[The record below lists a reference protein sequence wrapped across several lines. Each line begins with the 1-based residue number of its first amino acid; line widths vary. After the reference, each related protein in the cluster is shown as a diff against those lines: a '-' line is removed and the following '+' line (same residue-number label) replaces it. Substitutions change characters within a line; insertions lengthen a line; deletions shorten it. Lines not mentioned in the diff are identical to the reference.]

1 MNKNYRVV
9 WNHSLGDYIV
19 TSELARG
26 KVKSSA
32 SSVVN
37 DFVCPS
43 LTRMVFISALSALS
57 ALIVN
62 PALAVPAYGEYASG
76 SGNMLN
82 IDGKIIG
89 TNETGAHGI
98 FIEKGASADVK
109 SSDVTTAGSKAY
121 AVYAAGAGSNIN
133 IEGGSITTTGANSH
147 GLVAGNAGK
156 IYANNIK
163 MNVNGTGLYA
173 NAATADAKNLD
184 VTSYG
189 YGVHGY
195 GKGAVVNIS
204 DSNVTVAGKG
214 AYAVLAENG
223 AKTTSNNVNYFAD
236 GEGAFGGW
244 VNGGSQLDIIGGSI
258 TTTGQG
264 SIGVYGKSGAVMN
277 TDGVTITSAGYGIYA
292 DSSKF
297 NISNTT
303 INSNLN
309 GIYGTGA
316 NATLN
321 VSNTNVFTQGNNTL
335 GIFVKNGA
343 SGTLEN
349 VHVEITGEKTY
360 AIYAAGKDS
369 KFKINGGSVTT
380 QGVNSH
386 GLVAGEKAEL
396 TVDTMQIE
404 SSGYGMYANQS
415 VIDATNVKID
425 SATSGVYGTGA
436 DTYINITNA
445 EISGKENNGGGVKIS
460 NSAIATVTN
469 SKLIAT
475 ELNASGLVA
484 SNSGEIKARSIDVD
498 ITKGGYGLTTFF
510 SGKIDVQN
518 ASINSSSGGVA
529 LFAASGGK
537 INAENIVV
545 DIDNVSGSDRESVSI
560 WTANSDINY
569 SDQNVTV
576 NDSTLNIKG
585 NNAIGIFTKNTR
597 SDINL
602 NNTAMLVEHGTAI
615 LAENAAATTVN
626 LNNSTVLSQKL
637 IESSRAESDST
648 VRSIILNASN
658 YSVLTGD
665 INIDRNKMDE
675 SVLTLKSHSLWS
687 GAANGLQTLHVE
699 DGSRWNITGH
709 SNVDNLKVS
718 NSVLNFEQSNVNFK
732 TLTVNGD
739 YIADNATLVMSLAL
753 SDDKSGGDLLHITG
767 NSSGVTQVQ
776 VHNAGGQ
783 GSKTIE
789 GIELIKVDG
798 SQKGEFKQD
807 GRIVAGAYDYALTQD
822 SNGYWRLNSS
832 LTAGDPGD
840 PGEVGEGNGGEG
852 SSGEGG
858 SGGGNEDGGVISPEK
873 PQPKRTHRARPEAGS
888 YIANL
893 AAASN
898 MFTLRASDRTGV
910 TDYFDAITGKYEKTT
925 LWLRN
930 KAAHGH
936 FNENSGQL
944 KSTTNSY
951 MTQLGGDIAQW
962 SLNGIDRFNLGVMAG
977 YGNAKSLTRS
987 KLTGYSAKG
996 QVNGYNSGLYAGWQ
1010 QDSVMKTGG
1019 FIDTWT
1025 AYNRFNNSVK
1035 GEGIGQES
1043 YKSKGFVASIES
1055 GYTFTFGD
1063 EQNRSLQPQAQ
1074 IIWMGVKTADYT
1086 EQNGTRVRAS
1096 GNNNVQTRVGVRAA
1110 LDDQGKWAEGKNL
1123 RFTPYADLSW
1133 LHNSRKFG
1141 SKMDDVLI
1149 EQAGSRN
1156 IGAAELGLDAQ
1167 LHKKIS
1173 LTGNIT
1179 QKVGGKGF
1187 NESSAS
1193 LGLKVS
1199 F

>member
-26 KVKSSA
+26 KVESSA

-43 LTRMVFISALSALS
+43 LIRIIFISALSALT
-57 ALIVN
+57 VN
-62 PALAVPAYGEYASG
+62 PAWAAPAYGEYASG

-82 IDGKIIG
+82 IDGKTID
-89 TNETGAHGI
+89 TNEIGAHGI

-109 SSDVTTAGSKAY
+109 NSDVTTAGSKAY

-133 IEGGSITTTGANSH
+133 IEGGSITTTGENSH
-147 GLVAGNAGK
+147 GLVAGNGGK
-156 IYANNIK
+156 TYANNIK
-163 MNVNGTGLYA
+163 MNVSGTGLYA
-173 NAATADAKNLD
+173 NAATAEAKNID
-184 VTSYG
+184 VASYG

-214 AYAVLAENG
+214 AYAVLGENG
-223 AKTTSNNVNYFAD
+223 AKTTSNNVSYFAD

-264 SIGVYGKSGAVMN
+264 SIGVYGKSGALMN
-277 TDGVTITSAGYGIYA
+277 ADGVTITSAGYGVYA
-292 DSSKF
+292 DNSKF
-297 NISNTT
+297 NISNMT
-303 INSNLN
+303 INSTLN
-309 GIYGTGA
+309 GIYGAGA
-316 NATLN
+316 NTELN
-321 VSNTNVFTQGNNTL
+321 ISNTNVFTQGDNTS

-343 SGTLEN
+343 VGKFEN
-349 VHVEITGEKTY
+349 IHVEVSGEKTY

-369 KFKINGGSVTT
+369 KVDISGGSVTT

-396 TVDTMQIE
+396 TVDTLQIA

-415 VIDATNVKID
+415 VINATNVKIE

-445 EISGKENNGGGVKIS
+445 VVSGKENNGGAVKIS
-460 NSAIATVTN
+460 GSASANVFN
-469 SKLIAT
+469 SKMIAT

-484 SNSGEIKARSIDVD
+484 SYSGMINARDIDVA
-498 ITKGGYGLTTFF
+498 ITKGAYGLTTFF

-537 INAENIVV
+537 INAENIVI
-545 DIDNVSGSDRESVSI
+545 DIDNVSGSDRESVAI
-560 WTANSDINY
+560 WTSNSDINY

-576 NDSTLNIKG
+576 NDSTLKIKG
-585 NNAIGIFTKNTR
+585 DNAIGIFTKNTR
-597 SDINL
+597 SDIDI

-615 LAENAAATTVN
+615 LAGNAASTTVS
-626 LNNSTVLSQKL
+626 LNNSTILSKKL
-637 IESSRAESDST
+637 IESSRVESDNN
-648 VRSIILNASN
+648 VRTIILNASN

-665 INIDRNKMDE
+665 IDINRNKMDE
-675 SVLTLKSHSLWS
+675 SVLTLKSDSAWS
-687 GAANGLQTLHVE
+687 GAANGLQTLNVE
-699 DGSRWNITGH
+699 EGSRWNITGH
-709 SNVDNLKVS
+709 SSIDNLNVR
-718 NSVLNFEQSNVNFK
+718 NSVLNFEQNNVNFK

-739 YIADNATLVMSLAL
+739 YVADNATLIMSLAL
-753 SDDKSGGDLLHITG
+753 SDDKSDGDLFHITG
-767 NSSGVTQVQ
+767 NSSGITQVQ
-776 VHNAGGQ
+776 VHNAGGK

-789 GIELIKVDG
+789 GIQLIKIDG
-798 SQKGEFKQD
+798 SQNGEFKQD
-807 GRIVAGAYDYALTQD
+807 GRIVAGAYDYALIQD

-832 LTAGDPGD
+832 LTSGDPE
-840 PGEVGEGNGGEG
+840 EVGEDNGGEG
-852 SSGEGG
+852 DSGEGRGDG
-858 SGGGNEDGGVISPEK
+858 SVISPEK
-873 PQPKRTHRARPEAGS
+873 PQPKRTHRARPEVGS

-898 MFTLRASDRTGV
+898 MFTLRASDRAGI
-910 TDYFDAITGKYEKTT
+910 TDYFDPITGKYEKTT

-930 KAAHGH
+930 KGAHGH

-951 MTQLGGDIAQW
+951 MTQMGGDVAQW
-962 SLNGIDRFNLGVMAG
+962 SLNGTDRFNLGVMAG
-977 YGNAKSLTRS
+977 YGNAKSFTRS
-987 KLTGYSAKG
+987 KLTDYSAKG
-996 QVNGYNSGLYAGWQ
+996 QVNGYNTGLYAGWQ

-1019 FIDTWT
+1019 FIDTWA
-1025 AYNRFNNSVK
+1025 AYNGFSNSVK

-1043 YKSKGFVASIES
+1043 YKSKGLVASIES
-1055 GYTFTFGD
+1055 GYTFNFGD
-1063 EQNRSLQPQAQ
+1063 EKNCSLQPHAQ

-1086 EQNGTRVRAS
+1086 EQNGTRVRAT

-1110 LDDQGKWAEGKNL
+1110 LDDQDKWVDAKNM
-1123 RFTPYADLSW
+1123 RFIPYADLSW

-1156 IGAAELGLDAQ
+1156 IGTAELGLDAQ
-1167 LHKKIS
+1167 LHKKIN

-1179 QKVGGKGF
+1179 QTVGGKGF

-1193 LGLKVS
+1193 LGLQVS

>member
-1 MNKNYRVV
+1 MNKNYRII

-43 LTRMVFISALSALS
+43 LTRIFFISALSV
-57 ALIVN
+57 LIVN
-62 PALAVPAYGEYASG
+62 PALAAPAYGEYASG

-82 IDGKIIG
+82 IDGKIID
-89 TNETGAHGI
+89 TNETGSHGI

-109 SSDVTTAGSKAY
+109 NSDVTTSGSKAY

-163 MNVNGTGLYA
+163 INVNGTGLYA
-173 NAATADAKNLD
+173 NAAKADAKNLD

-223 AKTTSNNVNYFAD
+223 AKTTSNNVNYFTD

-277 TDGVTITSAGYGIYA
+277 ADSVTITSAGYGIYA

-297 NISNTT
+297 NISNMT

-309 GIYGTGA
+309 GIYGAGA
-316 NATLN
+316 NTELN
-321 VSNTNVFTQGNNTL
+321 VSNTNVFTQGDNTS

-349 VHVEITGEKTY
+349 VHVEISGEKTY
-360 AIYAAGKDS
+360 AIYAAGKDA
-369 KFKINGGSVTT
+369 KINISSGSVTT

-386 GLVAGEKAEL
+386 GLVAGEKAKL

-445 EISGKENNGGGVKIS
+445 EVSGKENNGGGVKIS

-518 ASINSSSGGVA
+518 ASVNSSSGGVA
-529 LFAASGGK
+529 LFAASGGE
-537 INAENIVV
+537 INAESIVV
-545 DIDNVSGSDRESVSI
+545 DIDNVSGSDRESVAI
-560 WTANSDINY
+560 WTANNDINY
-569 SDQNVTV
+569 DDQTITV
-576 NDSTLNIKG
+576 ADSLFKIKG
-585 NNAIGIFTKNTR
+585 ANAIGIFTKNTR

-602 NNTAMLVEHGTAI
+602 NNTALIVEHGTAI
-615 LAENAAATTVN
+615 LANNAAATAVN
-626 LNNSTVLSQKL
+626 LNNSTVISNKL
-637 IESSRAESDST
+637 IESSRVESDNN

-658 YSVLTGD
+658 HSVLTGD
-665 INIDRNKMDE
+665 IDINRNKMDE
-675 SVLTLKSHSLWS
+675 SKFTLKSDSMWS
-687 GAANGLQTLHVE
+687 GAANGLQTLSLE
-699 DGSRWNITGH
+699 DGSRWNITGN
-709 SNVDNLKVS
+709 SSIDNLNVS
-718 NSVLNFEQSNVNFK
+718 NSVINFDQNNVNFS

-739 YIADNATLVMSLAL
+739 YVADNATLVMNLAL
-753 SDDKSGGDLLHITG
+753 SDDKSGGDKLHITG

-798 SQKGEFKQD
+798 SQNGEFKQD

-822 SNGYWRLNSS
+822 SNGYWRLNST
-832 LTAGDPGD
+832 LTSGD
-840 PGEVGEGNGGEG
+840 PGEVGEGNDGEG
-852 SSGEGG
+852 SSGEGD
-858 SGGGNEDGGVISPEK
+858 SGEGNEGGGVISPEK
-873 PQPKRTHRARPEAGS
+873 PQPKRTHRARPEVGS

-910 TDYFDAITGKYEKTT
+910 TDYFDTITGKYEKTT

-951 MTQLGGDIAQW
+951 MTQLGGDVAQW

-996 QVNGYNSGLYAGWQ
+996 QVNGYNSGFYAGWQ

-1025 AYNRFNNSVK
+1025 AYNRFSNSVK

-1043 YKSKGFVASIES
+1043 YKSKGLVASIES

-1063 EQNRSLQPQAQ
+1063 EKNRSLQPQAQ
-1074 IIWMGVKTADYT
+1074 VIWMGVKTADYT
-1086 EQNGTRVRAS
+1086 EQNGTHVRAS
-1096 GNNNVQTRVGVRAA
+1096 GNNNVQTRVGLRAA
-1110 LDDQGKWAEGKNL
+1110 LDDQGRWAEGKNL